1 MLDRKQSG
9 TVVKLQSRAI
19 LCPGCRRLIN
29 RDEPACPHCGLK
41 RPGSWWNRISQG
53 GLTDVDQMTRA
64 IIYVNIGMY
73 VISLFLN
80 PLSVGFSLDPFRFLS
95 PSRGSLFFLGATG
108 TMPIGQY
115 NRWWTLISAN
125 YLHGGIL
132 HLVFN
137 LLAFKQLASFTLRE
151 YGAYRMVSIYT
162 LGGVM
167 GFLISTLAGVPFTV
181 GASAAVCS
189 LIGSA
194 IYYSR
199 HRGGAY
205 GQALYRQLGGWALG
219 IFLFGLIVPGINN
232 WAHGGGFLAGI
243 AAAHWL
249 GYHEKRKESPFH
261 RWLGM
266 ACMMGTGV
274 ILLWAVFS
282 SFVFLF
288 LWSRPNG

>member
-1 MLDRKQSG
+1 MLDLEQSG
-9 TVVKLQSRAI
+9 TMVRFQSRAI

-53 GLTDVDQMTRA
+53 GVNDVDQVTRA

-95 PSRGSLFFLGATG
+95 PSKGSLFFLGATG

-125 YLHGGIL
+125 YLHGGVL

-151 YGAYRMVSIYT
+151 YGVYRMVSIYT
-162 LGGVM
+162 LGGMM
-167 GFLISTLAGVPFTV
+167 GFLISTLAGVPFTI

-194 IYYSR
+194 IYYSKR
-199 HRGGAY
+199 RGGAY

-249 GYHEKRKESPFH
+249 GYHEKRRESLLH
-261 RWLGM
+261 RWVGM
-266 ACMMGTGV
+266 ACMIGTGIV
-274 ILLWAVFS
+274 LLWAVCS
-282 SFVFLF
+282 SLVVLF

>member
-1 MLDRKQSG
+1 MPDRKQSG

-29 RDEPACPHCGLK
+29 RDELACPHCGLK
-41 RPGSWWNRISQG
+41 RPGSWWNRISQA
-53 GLTDVDQMTRA
+53 GLTDVDRMTRA

-73 VISLFLN
+73 VISLLLN

-115 NRWWTLISAN
+115 HRWWTLISAN
-125 YLHGGIL
+125 YLHGGVL

-162 LGGVM
+162 VGGMM
-167 GFLISTLAGVPFTV
+167 GFLISTLAGVPFTI

-194 IYYSR
+194 IYYSK
-199 HRGGAY
+199 HRGGDY

-249 GYHEKRKESPFH
+249 GYHEKRRESLLH

-266 ACMMGTGV
+266 ACIIGTGI
-274 ILLWAVFS
+274 ILLWAVCS

>member
-1 MLDRKQSG
+1 MLDLKQSG
-9 TVVKLQSRAI
+9 AMVKLQSQAI

-41 RPGSWWNRISQG
+41 RPGSWWNRLSQG
-53 GLTDVDQMTRA
+53 GVNDVDQVTRA

-95 PSRGSLFFLGATG
+95 PSKGSLFFLGATG

-125 YLHGGIL
+125 YLHGGVL

-151 YGAYRMVSIYT
+151 YGVYRMVSIYT
-162 LGGVM
+162 LGGMM
-167 GFLISTLAGVPFTV
+167 GFLISTLAGVPFTI

-194 IYYSR
+194 IYYSK

-249 GYHEKRKESPFH
+249 GYHEKRRESLLH
-261 RWLGM
+261 RWVGM
-266 ACMMGTGV
+266 ACMIGTGIV
-274 ILLWAVFS
+274 LLWAVCS

>member
-1 MLDRKQSG
+1 MLDLKQSG
-9 TVVKLQSRAI
+9 TRVKLQSRAI

-53 GLTDVDQMTRA
+53 GLTDVDQVTRA

-95 PSRGSLFFLGATG
+95 PSKGSLFFLGATG

-115 NRWWTLISAN
+115 HRWWTLISAN
-125 YLHGGIL
+125 YLHGGVL

-151 YGAYRMVSIYT
+151 YGVYRMVSIYT
-162 LGGVM
+162 LGGM
-167 GFLISTLAGVPFTV
+167 TGFLISTLAGVPFTI

-194 IYYSR
+194 IYYSK

-249 GYHEKRKESPFH
+249 GYHEKRRESLLH
-261 RWLGM
+261 RWVGM
-266 ACMMGTGV
+266 ACMIGTGIV
-274 ILLWAVFS
+274 LLWAVCS

>member
-1 MLDRKQSG
+1 
-9 TVVKLQSRAI
+9 
-19 LCPGCRRLIN
+19 
-29 RDEPACPHCGLK
+29 
-41 RPGSWWNRISQG
+41 
-53 GLTDVDQMTRA
+53 
-64 IIYVNIGMY
+64 
-73 VISLFLN
+73 
-80 PLSVGFSLDPFRFLS
+80 
-95 PSRGSLFFLGATG
+95 
-108 TMPIGQY
+108 MPIGQY

-125 YLHGGIL
+125 YLHGGVL

-162 LGGVM
+162 FGGMM
-167 GFLISTLAGVPFTV
+167 GFLVSTLAGVPFTI

-194 IYYSR
+194 IYYSK

-249 GYHEKRKESPFH
+249 SYHEREEVSVSP
-261 RWLGM
+261 M
-266 ACMMGTGV
+266 ARDGLHVGTGI
-274 ILLWAVFS
+274 ILLWRFAAAS
-282 SFVFLF
+282 SFCFSGRVKWLAAGRQ
-288 LWSRPNG
+288 SSI

>member
-1 MLDRKQSG
+1 
-9 TVVKLQSRAI
+9 
-19 LCPGCRRLIN
+19 
-29 RDEPACPHCGLK
+29 
-41 RPGSWWNRISQG
+41 
-53 GLTDVDQMTRA
+53 MTRA

-95 PSRGSLFFLGATG
+95 PSWGSLFFLGATG
-108 TMPIGQY
+108 TIPIGQAG
-115 NRWWTLISAN
+115 RWWTLISAN
-125 YLHGGIL
+125 YLHGGVL

-151 YGAYRMVSIYT
+151 YGPYRMFSIYT
-162 LGGVM
+162 LGGVT
-167 GFLISTLAGVPFTV
+167 GFLISTLAGVPRTI

-194 IYYSR
+194 IYYSK

-249 GYHEKRKESPFH
+249 GYHEKRRESLFH

-266 ACMMGTGV
+266 ACMIGTGI
-274 ILLWAVFS
+274 ILLWAVCS